1 MIRNLFTAVLLL
13 SILTGC
19 NDNPDTDNT
28 AVGSSPM
35 GSWSIIA
42 LGESALIPG
51 NFESELPNMVL
62 SPDEGIVSG
71 FDGCNR
77 FNGSISVEGNQIR
90 FSELASTRR
99 YCQNMEVVDQITA
112 VFSGKTVDY
121 EVIGN
126 ELLLKS
132 DGVTILSLIRTD

>member
-19 NDNPDTDNT
+19 NDNPVTEDN
-28 AVGSSPM
+28 ALSSSPM
-35 GSWSIIA
+35 GSWSVIA
-42 LGESALIPG
+42 LGDTALIPE
-51 NFESELPNMVL
+51 NFEDELPGIVL

-77 FNGSISVEGNQIR
+77 FNGTISVEGNQIR

-112 VFSGKTVDY
+112 AFSGKTVDY

>member
-19 NDNPDTDNT
+19 NDNPVTEDN
-28 AVGSSPM
+28 ALSSSPM
-35 GSWSIIA
+35 GSWSVIA
-42 LGESALIPG
+42 LGDTALIPE
-51 NFESELPNMVL
+51 NFEDELPGIVL

-77 FNGSISVEGNQIR
+77 FNGTISVEGNQIR

-99 YCQNMEVVDQITA
+99 YCQNMEVIDQIMA
-112 VFSGKTVDY
+112 AFSGKTVDY
-121 EVIGN
+121 EIIGN

-132 DGVTILSLIRTD
+132 GGVTILSLIRTD

>member
-1 MIRNLFTAVLLL
+1 MTRN
-13 SILTGC
+13 
-19 NDNPDTDNT
+19 
-28 AVGSSPM
+28 
-35 GSWSIIA
+35 
-42 LGESALIPG
+42 
-51 NFESELPNMVL
+51 ELKARAWYCCDE
-62 SPDEGIVSG
+62 DEGIVSG